1 MAVVGWAGSPV
12 ALGVMM
18 GLMGLT
24 SGSAASGPAAMLA
37 DVAPGHGSGTAVG
50 LFRFAGDLGFVLGP
64 LVGGAA
70 ASAFGFKGAF
80 TVMALPVLVALVMVG
95 RTAETLRPHPR
106 AEAVVPGDQHELA

>member
-1 MAVVGWAGSPV
+1 M
-12 ALGVMM
+12 
-18 GLMGLT
+18 
-24 SGSAASGPAAMLA
+24 
-37 DVAPGHGSGTAVG
+37 
-50 LFRFAGDLGFVLGP
+50 
-64 LVGGAA
+64 GGAA